1 MEHIAG
7 HICTVILWQ
16 KQVVTCATNA
26 LERRPSGAHL
36 YVQVQ
41 WYFMSKTRCLR
52 VLQMCWALEQ
62 RHYGAHLYER
72 VMVFQA

>member
-1 MEHIAG
+1 MGHIAG

-36 YVQVQ
+36 YVP
-41 WYFMSKTRCLR
+41 SS
-52 VLQMCWALEQ
+52 
-62 RHYGAHLYER
+62 
-72 VMVFQA
+72 MVFHEQNQVLARATLNVLGAGTAPLRGAFV